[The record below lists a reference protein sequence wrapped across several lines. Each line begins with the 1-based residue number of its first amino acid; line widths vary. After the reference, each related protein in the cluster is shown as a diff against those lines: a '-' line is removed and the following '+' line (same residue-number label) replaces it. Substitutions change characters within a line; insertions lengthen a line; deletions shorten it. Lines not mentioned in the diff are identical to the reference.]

1 MSTEALPSS
10 SSMPAQATAVAITP
24 TTATTTTTTPAQ
36 TEQPQNTAAAGTTNT
51 SEQVPKTTSEEEEE
65 EEMKEYTESVGTTRG
80 TLYVKGD
87 RMYNPIKGRESE
99 AEKTEMVL
107 KHIPGLEGYV
117 NKVIR
122 VTDINGA
129 PYFEVANLLAG
140 YKNPRVMKVSVGE
153 SGDRDAIGY
162 QPYGLRC
169 EGYTGNRVIRKGVP
183 QSWDDLVSYIK
194 SFIKDKE
201 ANTSLYDN
209 IPYWLIKIHEI
220 QRALA
225 GQRAVH
231 FYGVSLLVI
240 YDGVFD
246 APQKPTVCLTGFSR
260 CVENPPA
267 AAFPDHLLLFGLNNM
282 CKVLVDVHQKFI
294 KRHAVFLCRHG
305 YRIDYGDLTWAANSP
320 YPHDPPLSEEGLRQ
334 ASDLGKRLKYENISL
349 IVSSPFR
356 RAIQTAKAIAQTL
369 NVKYVV
375 EPAFAEFISVLNRRN
390 VPNLDP
396 QCEEDDDLV
405 DPSYTGIIEGIKLED
420 WDSMCERVHEA
431 LWKLSKLG
439 KRIAIV
445 SHRSTFQ
452 ALFTVILGDK

>member
-1 MSTEALPSS
+1 MSTEQPEN
-10 SSMPAQATAVAITP
+10 TTVTP
-24 TTATTTTTTPAQ
+24 TETTPAKPSQ
-36 TEQPQNTAAAGTTNT
+36 EDSQPKPQ
-51 SEQVPKTTSEEEEE
+51 QVEKEEVKKGEEEDDVL
-65 EEMKEYTESVGTTRG
+65 KEYTEGVGVSRG
-80 TLYVKGD
+80 PLYIKGD
-87 RMYNPIKGRESE
+87 RMYKPAKGRESE
-99 AEKTEMVL
+99 PEKISMVL
-107 KHIPGLEGYV
+107 KHIPSLSGH
-117 NKVIR
+117 
-122 VTDINGA
+122 INTISGA
-129 PYFEVANLLAG
+129 TTIGNEPYFEYPNLISG
-140 YKNPRVMKVSVGE
+140 YKNPRVMKISVGE
-153 SGDRDAIGY
+153 SLKRDTIGY
-162 QPYGLRC
+162 QPYGVRC
-169 EGYTGNRVIRKGVP
+169 NGYTGDKSIRKGVP
-183 QSWDDLVSYIK
+183 QSWDDLVSCIK

-209 IPYWLIKIHEI
+209 IPYWLNSIHEI
-220 QRALA
+220 QKSLLN
-225 GQRAVH
+225 QKSIH
-231 FYGVSLLVI
+231 FYDVSLLII

-246 APQKPTVCLTGFSR
+246 APQKPTVYLSNFAK
-260 CVENPPA
+260 CVENPKSA
-267 AAFPDHLLLFGLNNM
+267 LFKDHLLLFGLKNI
-282 CKVLVDVHQKFI
+282 CKALVDVHQKFI

-305 YRIDYGDLTWAANSP
+305 YRIDYGDLTWAVNSP

-334 ASDLGKRLKYENISL
+334 ACDLGKRLKYENISL

-396 QCEEDDDLV
+396 QYEEDDLV
-405 DPSYTGIIEGIKLED
+405 DPSYIGILDNIKLED

-452 ALFTVILGDK
+452 ALLTVILGYK